1 MSNIYHSKDLSQ
13 FSFLVTGGAG
23 FIGSNIVKYLVQ
35 HNACKIRI
43 ADNLSNG
50 YKYNIEEFLQLPNVE
65 FFEVDLT
72 DFDVCKKMVEG
83 IDFVSHQAALGSV
96 PRSIANPIATHNANV
111 NAFMNLM
118 VVAKDA
124 GVKRFVY
131 ASSSSVYGDSK
142 VLPKVEDKIGNA
154 LSPYAVSKRVD
165 ELYAEVFY
173 KTYNF
178 STIGLRYFNIYGPN
192 QSPEGAYAAAI
203 PLFMKAL
210 LRNQSPT
217 IFGDGLQ
224 TRDFTFVENAVQA
237 NIRAMLCDDASA
249 YGHFFNI
256 ACGERTSILDMFNIL
271 KKHAGASVE
280 PTFKEERKGDVRDSL
295 ADISKAKNLL
305 GYEPKVFF
313 DEGLKITLEWF
324 KNSRYN
330 ID

>member
-1 MSNIYHSKDLSQ
+1 MLNNYHTKDLSKYH
-13 FSFLVTGGAG
+13 FLITGGAG
-23 FIGSNIVKYLVQ
+23 FIGSNIVNYLVK
-35 HNACKIRI
+35 HNAGKIRI

-50 YKYNIEEFLQLPNVE
+50 YKYNIEEFLHLPNVE
-65 FFEVDLT
+65 FHQVDLT
-72 DFDVCKKMVEG
+72 DFEVCKKMVEG

-96 PRSIANPIATHNANV
+96 PRSIENPIATHNANV
-111 NAFMNLM
+111 NAFMNLL
-118 VVAKDA
+118 VASKEA
-124 GVKRFVY
+124 GVKRLVY
-131 ASSSSVYGDSK
+131 ASSSSVYGDNK
-142 VLPKVEDKIGNA
+142 TLPKVEDKIGNA

-173 KTYNF
+173 KIYNLPN
-178 STIGLRYFNIYGPN
+178 IGLRYFNIYGPN
-192 QSPEGAYAAAI
+192 QSPDGAYAAAI

-237 NIRAMLCDDASA
+237 NIKAMLCEDTNA
-249 YGHFFNI
+249 YGQIFNI

-271 KKHAGASVE
+271 KKYAGASVE
-280 PTFKEERKGDVRDSL
+280 PTFKQERKGDVRDSL
-295 ADISKAKNLL
+295 ADITKAKNIL

-313 DEGLKITLEWF
+313 DEGLRITLEWF
-324 KNSRYN
+324 KNSCYN

>member
-1 MSNIYHSKDLSQ
+1 MLNIYHTSDLSKYR
-13 FSFLVTGGAG
+13 FLITGGAG
-23 FIGSNIVKYLVQ
+23 FIGSNIVRYLVQ
-35 HNACKIRI
+35 HNAGEIRI

-50 YKYNIEEFLQLPNVE
+50 YKYNIEEFLHLPNVE
-65 FFEVDLT
+65 FYQVDLT
-72 DFDVCKKMVEG
+72 DFDACKKMVEG
-83 IDFVSHQAALGSV
+83 IDFISHQAALGSV
-96 PRSIANPIATHNANV
+96 PRSIENPIATHNANV
-111 NAFMNLM
+111 NAFVNIL
-118 VVAKDA
+118 VAAKDA

-142 VLPKVEDKIGNA
+142 TLPKVEDKIGNA

-165 ELYAEVFY
+165 ELYAEVFL
-173 KTYNF
+173 KTYNLP
-178 STIGLRYFNIYGPN
+178 TIGLRYFNIYGPN

-217 IFGDGLQ
+217 IFGDGMQ
-224 TRDFTFVENAVQA
+224 TRDFTYVENAVQA
-237 NIRAMLCDDASA
+237 NIKAMLCENTNA
-249 YGHFFNI
+249 YGQVFNI

-271 KKHAGASVE
+271 KKYTQATVE

-295 ADISKAKNLL
+295 ADITKAQKLL
-305 GYEPKVFF
+305 GYNPKVYFE
-313 DEGLKITLEWF
+313 EGLKKTLEWF

>member
-1 MSNIYHSKDLSQ
+1 MLNIYHTSDLSKYR
-13 FSFLVTGGAG
+13 FLITGGAG
-23 FIGSNIVKYLVQ
+23 FIGSNIVRYLVQ
-35 HNACKIRI
+35 HNAGEIRI

-50 YKYNIEEFLQLPNVE
+50 YKYNIEEFLHLPNVE
-65 FFEVDLT
+65 FYQVDLT
-72 DFDVCKKMVEG
+72 DFDACKKMVEG
-83 IDFVSHQAALGSV
+83 IDFISHQAALGSV
-96 PRSIANPIATHNANV
+96 PRSIENPIATHNANV
-111 NAFMNLM
+111 NAFVNIL
-118 VVAKDA
+118 VAAKDA

-142 VLPKVEDKIGNA
+142 TLPKLEDKIGNA

-165 ELYAEVFY
+165 ELYAEVFL
-173 KTYNF
+173 KTYNLP
-178 STIGLRYFNIYGPN
+178 TIGLRYFNIYGPN

-217 IFGDGLQ
+217 IFGDGMQ
-224 TRDFTFVENAVQA
+224 TRDFTYVENAVQA
-237 NIRAMLCDDASA
+237 NIKAMLCENTNA
-249 YGHFFNI
+249 YGQVFNI

-271 KKHAGASVE
+271 KKYTQATVE

-295 ADISKAKNLL
+295 ADITKAQKLL
-305 GYEPKVFF
+305 GYNPKVYFE
-313 DEGLKITLEWF
+313 EGLKKTLEWF

>member
-1 MSNIYHSKDLSQ
+1 MSNIYHTQNLQ
-13 FSFLVTGGAG
+13 QYSFLVTGGAG

-35 HNACKIRI
+35 HHAGNIRI
-43 ADNLSNG
+43 VDNLSNG
-50 YKYNIEEFLQLPNVE
+50 YKYNIEEFLHLSNVE
-65 FFEVDLT
+65 FIEADLT
-72 DFDVCKKMVEG
+72 DITICEKVVKD
-83 IDFVSHQAALGSV
+83 IDFITHQAALGSV

-111 NAFMNLM
+111 NAFINLM
-118 VVAKDA
+118 VAAKEA

-142 VLPKVEDKIGNA
+142 TLPKVEEKIGNA

-173 KTYNF
+173 KNYNF
-178 STIGLRYFNIYGPN
+178 PTIGLRYFNIYGPN

-210 LRNQSPT
+210 LRNQSPI

-224 TRDFTFVENAVQA
+224 TRDFTYVENAVQA
-237 NIRAMLCDDASA
+237 NIKAMLCDDTSA
-249 YGHFFNI
+249 YGQIFNI

-271 KKHAGASVE
+271 KKYTGANVE
-280 PTFKEERKGDVRDSL
+280 PIFKEERKGDVRNSL
-295 ADISKAKNLL
+295 ADISKAQKLL
-305 GYEPKVFF
+305 EYQPKVFF
-313 DEGLKITLEWF
+313 DEGLKNTLQWF
-324 KNSRYN
+324 QNSRYN

>member
-1 MSNIYHSKDLSQ
+1 MLYTYHTQDLSQ

-35 HNACKIRI
+35 HNAGKIRI
-43 ADNLSNG
+43 LDNLSNG
-50 YKYNIEEFLQLPNVE
+50 YKHNIEEFLHLPNVE
-65 FFEVDLT
+65 FIEADLT
-72 DFDVCKKMVEG
+72 DFEVCNRIVEG
-83 IDFVSHQAALGSV
+83 IDFISHQAALGSV
-96 PRSIANPIATHNANV
+96 PRSIENPIATHNANV

-118 VVAKDA
+118 VAAKDA

-142 VLPKVEDKIGNA
+142 ELPKVEDKIGNA
-154 LSPYAVSKRVD
+154 LSPYAVSKRVN

-173 KTYNF
+173 KTYNLP
-178 STIGLRYFNIYGPN
+178 TIGLRYFNIYGPN

-210 LRNQSPT
+210 LRNQSPI

-237 NIRAMLCDDASA
+237 NIKAMLCDDKNA
-249 YGHFFNI
+249 YGQFFNI
-256 ACGERTSILDMFNIL
+256 ACGERTSILDMFQIL
-271 KKHAGASVE
+271 KKYAGATVYAV
-280 PTFKEERKGDVRDSL
+280 FKEERKGDVRDSL

-313 DEGLKITLEWF
+313 DEGLKITLAWF

-330 ID
+330 IN

>member
-1 MSNIYHSKDLSQ
+1 MSYIYHTKDLSQ

-35 HNACKIRI
+35 HNAGKIRI

-50 YKYNIEEFLQLPNVE
+50 YKYNIEEYLQLPNVE

-72 DFDVCKKMVEG
+72 DFDECKKIVEG
-83 IDFVSHQAALGSV
+83 IDFISHQAALGSV

-142 VLPKVEDKIGNA
+142 ILPKEEDKIGNA

-173 KTYNF
+173 KTYNLP
-178 STIGLRYFNIYGPN
+178 TIGLRYFNIYGPN

-203 PLFMKAL
+203 PLFMKSL

-217 IFGDGLQ
+217 IFGNGLQ

-237 NIRAMLCDDASA
+237 NIRAMLCDDTSA
-249 YGHFFNI
+249 YGQFFNI
-256 ACGERTSILDMFNIL
+256 ACGERTSILDIFNIL
-271 KKHAGASVE
+271 KKYAGASVE

-313 DEGLKITLEWF
+313 DEGLKNTLEWF

>member
-1 MSNIYHSKDLSQ
+1 MSYIYHSSDLSKY
-13 FSFLVTGGAG
+13 SFLITGGAG
-23 FIGSNIVKYLVQ
+23 FIGSNIVNYLVK
-35 HNACKIRI
+35 HNAGKIKI

-50 YKYNIEEFLQLPNVE
+50 YKYNIEEFLHLPNVE
-65 FFEVDLT
+65 FHQVDLT
-72 DFDVCKKMVEG
+72 DFEVCKKMVEG
-83 IDFVSHQAALGSV
+83 IDFISHQAALGSV
-96 PRSIANPIATHNANV
+96 PRSIVNPMATHNANV
-111 NAFMNLM
+111 NAFMNLL
-118 VVAKDA
+118 VAAKDA
-124 GVKRFVY
+124 GVKRLVY

-142 VLPKVEDKIGNA
+142 SLPKVEDKIGNA

-173 KTYNF
+173 KTYNLP
-178 STIGLRYFNIYGPN
+178 TIGLRYFNIYGPN

-210 LRNQSPT
+210 LRNQSPS

-224 TRDFTFVENAVQA
+224 TRDFTYVENAVQA
-237 NIRAMLCDDASA
+237 NIKAMLCDDASA
-249 YGHFFNI
+249 YGQFFNI

-271 KKHAGASVE
+271 KKYAGASVE

-295 ADISKAKNLL
+295 ADITKAKNLL

-313 DEGLKITLEWF
+313 DEGLKNTLEWF

>member
-1 MSNIYHSKDLSQ
+1 MLNNYHTKDLSKYH
-13 FSFLVTGGAG
+13 FLITGGAG
-23 FIGSNIVKYLVQ
+23 FIGSNIVNYLVK
-35 HNACKIRI
+35 HNAGKIRI

-50 YKYNIEEFLQLPNVE
+50 YKYNIEEFLHLPNVE
-65 FFEVDLT
+65 FHQVDLT
-72 DFDVCKKMVEG
+72 DLEVCKKMVEG

-96 PRSIANPIATHNANV
+96 PRSIENPIATHNANV
-111 NAFMNLM
+111 NAFMNLL
-118 VVAKDA
+118 VASKEA
-124 GVKRFVY
+124 GVKRLVY
-131 ASSSSVYGDSK
+131 ASSSSVYGDNK
-142 VLPKVEDKIGNA
+142 TLPKVEDEIGNA

-173 KTYNF
+173 KIYNLPN
-178 STIGLRYFNIYGPN
+178 IGLRYFNIYGPN
-192 QSPEGAYAAAI
+192 QSPDGAYAAAI

-237 NIRAMLCDDASA
+237 NIKAMLCEDTKA
-249 YGHFFNI
+249 YGQIFNI

-271 KKHAGASVE
+271 KKYAGASVE
-280 PTFKEERKGDVRDSL
+280 PTFKQERKGDVRDSL
-295 ADISKAKNLL
+295 ADITKAKNIL

-313 DEGLKITLEWF
+313 DEGLRITLEWF
-324 KNSRYN
+324 KNSCYN

>member
-1 MSNIYHSKDLSQ
+1 MSYIYHSKDLSQ

-35 HNACKIRI
+35 HNAGKIRI
-43 ADNLSNG
+43 IDNLCNG
-50 YKYNIEEFLQLPNVE
+50 YKYNIEEYLHLSHIEFVE
-65 FFEVDLT
+65 ADLT
-72 DFDVCKKMVEG
+72 DIEVCKKAVIG
-83 IDFVSHQAALGSV
+83 IDFISHQAALGSV
-96 PRSIANPIATHNANV
+96 PRSIVNPIATHNANV
-111 NAFMNLM
+111 NAFVNLM
-118 VVAKDA
+118 VAAKDA
-124 GVKRFVY
+124 GVKRLVY

-142 VLPKVEDKIGNA
+142 ILPKVEDKIGNA

-173 KTYNF
+173 KTYSF
-178 STIGLRYFNIYGPN
+178 PTIGLRYFNIFGPN

-203 PLFMKAL
+203 PLFMRAL

-237 NIRAMLCDDASA
+237 NIKAMLCDDENA
-249 YGHFFNI
+249 YGQFFNI
-256 ACGERTSILDMFNIL
+256 ACGERTSVLDMFQIL
-271 KKHAGASVE
+271 KKYAGATVE

-313 DEGLKITLEWF
+313 DEGLKITLAWF

-330 ID
+330 VD

>member
-1 MSNIYHSKDLSQ
+1 MSYIYHSKDLSQ

-35 HNACKIRI
+35 HNAGKIRI
-43 ADNLSNG
+43 IDNLCNG
-50 YKYNIEEFLQLPNVE
+50 YKYNIEEYLQLSNVE
-65 FFEVDLT
+65 FIEADLT
-72 DFDVCKKMVEG
+72 DIEVCKKAVIG
-83 IDFVSHQAALGSV
+83 IDFISHQAALGSV
-96 PRSIANPIATHNANV
+96 PRSIVNPIATHNANV

-118 VVAKDA
+118 VAAKDA
-124 GVKRFVY
+124 GVKRLVY

-142 VLPKVEDKIGNA
+142 TLPKVEDKIGNA

-178 STIGLRYFNIYGPN
+178 PTIGLRYFNIYGPN

-237 NIRAMLCDDASA
+237 NIRAMLCDDENA
-249 YGHFFNI
+249 YGQFFNI
-256 ACGERTSILDMFNIL
+256 ACGERTSILDMFQIL
-271 KKHAGASVE
+271 KKYAGATVE

-313 DEGLKITLEWF
+313 DEGLKITLAWF